1 MHEWVKGAIDAYLNI
16 KTFKTKRK
24 LVVIESDDWGSLR
37 TKNKDFRRK
46 INAINSKISDD
57 IYVQYDSIAT
67 KEDLL
72 ALFEVL
78 NSVRD
83 INGNPACLTANVCTA
98 NPDFEKIKASNFE
111 KFYYKPFT
119 KTLEE
124 YSEDTKLFDIWK
136 TGIESKVF
144 IPQLHGREHVHA
156 LAWLSELRAG
166 HQDLLKAFELES
178 WGIPYQ
184 AYLAQRR
191 HNLQAALDVYNLEGE
206 QSFQDKWIMD
216 STQIF
221 EKHFGF
227 KAKSFVPPAYTWH
240 SNINKT
246 LNQCHIKS
254 LQGIK
259 LQYQPKSHKLGY
271 TKKLH
276 YIGENDKKNTL
287 IYTTRNAFF
296 EPDTAPDKD
305 WIDIVLRGVELA
317 FEKNQPAIIGSHRL
331 NFIGRLDENHRDKN
345 LILFQRFLK
354 QLVKKH
360 PDIEFI
366 DSADLAEI
374 LS

>member
-1 MHEWVKGAIDAYLNI
+1 MRGWIKGAIDTYLDLRS
-16 KTFKTKRK
+16 FKTDRK

-37 TKNKDFRRK
+37 TKNKNFRQK
-46 INAINSKISDD
+46 LNAINSKISDD

-83 INGNPACLTANVCTA
+83 INANPACLTANVCTA
-98 NPDFEKIKASNFE
+98 NPDFDKIKTSNFQQ
-111 KFYYKPFT
+111 FYYKPFT

-124 YSEDTKLFDIWK
+124 YSENTKLFDIWK

-144 IPQLHGREHVHA
+144 MPQLHGREHVHA

-166 HQDLLKAFELES
+166 HQDLLKAFDLES

-184 AYLAQRR
+184 AYLIQRR

-206 QSFQDKWIMD
+206 QKFQQNWILD
-216 STQIF
+216 SAQIF

-227 KAKSFVPPAYTWH
+227 KPKSFIPPAYTWH

-246 LNQCHIKS
+246 LDQCHIKS

-259 LQYQPKSHKLGY
+259 LQYQPKSQKPGY
-271 TKKLH
+271 TKKPH
-276 YIGENDKKNTL
+276 FTGENEKKNNL

-305 WIDIVLRGVELA
+305 WVDIALSGVKLA
-317 FEKNQPAIIGSHRL
+317 FEKKQAAIIGSHRI
-331 NFIGRLDENHRDKN
+331 NFIGRIDEHHRDKN
-345 LILFQRFLK
+345 LFLLQKFLK
-354 QLVKKH
+354 QLVKH
-360 PDIEFI
+360 YPDIEFV